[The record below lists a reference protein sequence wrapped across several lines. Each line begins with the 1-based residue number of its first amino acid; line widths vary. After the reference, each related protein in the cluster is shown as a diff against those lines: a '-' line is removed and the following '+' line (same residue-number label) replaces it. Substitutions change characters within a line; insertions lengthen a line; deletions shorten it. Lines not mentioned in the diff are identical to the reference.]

1 MVRDDRSELPGSPEE
16 IALLPACDLMAL
28 LRQRA
33 IGSEELLNLYL
44 DRLDRINPEI
54 NAVVVLDV
62 DRARRAARDADQK
75 IASGD
80 SAGALL
86 GLPMTVKETYEVE
99 GLKTTCGLP
108 MLANH
113 TSGRDAVAVARL
125 RAQGAVIFG
134 KTNVPTGGADHQTS
148 NPIYGLTRNPWAL
161 DRTPGGSSGGS
172 AAALAAG
179 LSGLELGSDIGGSI
193 RIPAHFCG
201 VFGHKASYGA
211 ISTLGHIPPM
221 PGTLHEPQLAVAGPL
236 ARSARDLD
244 LMMTLLTD
252 PSPDKLS
259 AASVILPPSRCETL
273 RDFRV
278 AVWTRDLPYATSAET
293 VVALQNLADDLHR
306 AGAKISETARPAM
319 DPHQSFDIYL
329 RTLFAI
335 VLGGHPFG
343 LDPAQKSALPAD
355 ALRFNRIFEESSRL
369 SPAGWQSLDQ
379 ARAGLRALWQDFFQH
394 WDVLIVPVFPT
405 TAFAHDLSGEGI
417 EAQLYR
423 RRQVDDRDVVY
434 LEQLAWPSLATV
446 SNLPATV
453 VPTPRRAGALP
464 LGLQL
469 IGPHR
474 GDRTVIRLAELLE
487 RELGYV
493 AVPPPS
499 ARAAHGAPQS
509 APMPA

>member
-1 MVRDDRSELPGSPEE
+1 MVRDDTPELPGSPEE
-16 IALLPACDLMAL
+16 IVLLPASDLVAL
-28 LRQRA
+28 LRKRA
-33 IGSEELLNLYL
+33 IGSEELLKLYL
-44 DRLDRINPEI
+44 DRVDHLNPQI
-54 NAVVVLDV
+54 NAVVVLDIE
-62 DRARRAARDADQK
+62 RALLAARDADHRL
-75 IASGD
+75 ARGD
-80 SAGALL
+80 TAGALL

-113 TSGRDAVAVARL
+113 TSSSDAASVARL
-125 RAQGAVIFG
+125 RTQGAVIFG

-221 PGTLHEPQLAVAGPL
+221 PGALREPELAVAGPL

-244 LMMTLLTD
+244 LMMTLLTG
-252 PSPDKLS
+252 PSTDGSSSRSVPLPPRRCEKLS
-259 AASVILPPSRCETL
+259 
-273 RDFRV
+273 DFRISI
-278 AVWTRDLPYATSAET
+278 WSHDLPYAASTET
-293 VVALQNLADDLHR
+293 VAALQALAGDLQR
-306 AGAKISETARPAM
+306 AGAKVNETARPAL

-329 RTLFAI
+329 RTLFSI
-335 VLGGHPFG
+335 VLGGQPFG
-343 LDPAQKSALPAD
+343 LDPEKKSALPAD

-369 SPAGWQSLDQ
+369 SQAGWQVLDE
-379 ARAGLRALWQDFFQH
+379 ARAGLRALWENFFQS
-394 WDVLIVPVFPT
+394 WDVLVVPVLPT
-405 TAFAHDLSGEGI
+405 TAFHHDLSGEGI

-423 RRQVDDRDVVY
+423 RRQVDDRDIVY

-453 VPTPRRAGALP
+453 VPTPRGAGALP

-469 IGPHR
+469 IGPYR

-493 AVPPPS
+493 AVPPPL
-499 ARAAHGAPQS
+499 ARAARGAR
-509 APMPA
+509 